1 MAQTTQQLQERLD
14 ALHQQ
19 YHLHFAGQPRVTR
32 NLEMMRQMHR
42 GAEAVRSEL
51 SALPENA
58 ARTAVLSLA
67 RERIDLYASEA
78 KAIDEAR
85 VSVGDR
91 GVEGAWLGQ
100 RANHVIHRYR
110 RHFAGRSRSTR
121 DVSLMVEMTAD
132 LKALRAEMS
141 TLSSGWRSSSVE
153 HDIGVVDSYLKLF
166 QQEQVEIKAARD
178 GATAETA
185 EGIYA
190 QLANYHFELYR
201 LHFAGQPRVSRRPEL
216 LERMIGNLEGI
227 LSRMEALP
235 AQGFHG
241 EHNPQN
247 MRVVADRLGQWR
259 EEIEQV
265 RKVRSETP
273 LKQMVGELGRAGEV
287 VLEVYNERF
296 AGESRLTRDL
306 DLLGALCDRLWDLS
320 RQMEMLARVQS
331 IAENERNLEMTYDL
345 LHMMEAEYDEIE
357 TAQKNAGGGEN
368 G

>member
-1 MAQTTQQLQERLD
+1 MAQTIQQLQERLD

-19 YHLHFAGQPRVTR
+19 YYLHFAGQPRVTR
-32 NLEMMRQMHR
+32 NLEMMRQMRR
-42 GAEAVRSEL
+42 GAEAVLSEL
-51 SALPENA
+51 GTLPESA
-58 ARTAVLSLA
+58 ARTAALSLA
-67 RERIDLYASEA
+67 RERIDLYTSEA

-85 VSVGDR
+85 VAVGDR

-110 RHFAGRSRSTR
+110 RHFAGRGRSTR
-121 DVSLMVEMTAD
+121 DVSLLVEMTAD
-132 LKALRAEMS
+132 LKGLRSEMS

-153 HDIGVVDSYLKLF
+153 HDISVVDSYLKLF
-166 QQEQVEIKAARD
+166 QQEQSEIKAARD
-178 GATAETA
+178 GATPEAAES
-185 EGIYA
+185 IYA
-190 QLANYHFELYR
+190 QMANEHFELYR

-259 EEIEQV
+259 DELEQI

-273 LKQMVGELGRAGEV
+273 LKQMIGELGRAGEV

-296 AGESRLTRDL
+296 AGEARATRDL
-306 DLLGALCDRLWDLS
+306 GLLGALCDRLWDLS

-331 IAENERNLEMTYDL
+331 IVENERNLEMTYDL
-345 LHMMEAEYDEIE
+345 LHMMESEYDEIE
-357 TAQKNAGGGEN
+357 TAQKSAGAAAN